1 MLPFGN
7 LLYRLT
13 LTGDEV
19 KAMLEDG
26 LEAVYGPGGSTGPY
40 PYTGGLRF
48 DVDASAAFGHRVSGI
63 EVEDADS
70 GTWVAL
76 DPAREY
82 RLFVL
87 SFNATGGDGYKTL
100 AAIADERRLDVGMLD
115 ADVFLDYLQT
125 RPVDTATGL
134 PLLGKLPAEAY
145 STRGYTP
152 PAPAP

>member
-1 MLPFGN
+1 M
-7 LLYRLT
+7 
-13 LTGDEV
+13 DS
-19 KAMLEDG
+19 KA
-26 LEAVYGPGGSTGPY
+26 AAGS
-40 PYTGGLRF
+40 
-48 DVDASAAFGHRVSGI
+48 RVSRI
-63 EVEDADS
+63 EVRDPATGAW
-70 GTWVAL
+70 GTL
-76 DPAREY
+76 DPAKTY

-100 AAIADERRLDVGMLD
+100 AAIADERRLDVGVLD
-115 ADVFLDYLQT
+115 ADVFLDYLQM